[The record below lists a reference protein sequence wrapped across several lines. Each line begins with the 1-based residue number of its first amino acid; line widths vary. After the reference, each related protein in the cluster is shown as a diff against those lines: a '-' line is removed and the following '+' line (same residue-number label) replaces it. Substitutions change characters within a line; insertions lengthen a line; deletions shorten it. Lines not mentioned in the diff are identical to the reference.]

1 MNKKYKNQPIC
12 IWKVGFLMKKILI
25 VLLLVI
31 GILLFSKKDY
41 YGDDAIRFRV
51 ISNSN
56 SSRDIFM
63 KEMVVNKISGYVF
76 NDYEDKEVTRKN
88 IISNISN
95 IEEEIDKQHK
105 RYRDLHIKR
114 LHEGTCSAYA
124 GAIFLDLLSNLER
137 IGDHSTNI
145 AESVIENN

>member
-1 MNKKYKNQPIC
+1 
-12 IWKVGFLMKKILI
+12 MKKILI
-25 VLLLVI
+25 ISLLVV

-63 KEMVVNKISGYVF
+63 KEIVVNKISRYVF

-88 IISNISN
+88 IISDISN
-95 IEEEIDKQHK
+95 IEEEID
-105 RYRDLHIKR
+105 RLNVNIIKY
-114 LHEGTCSAYA
+114 LFFIGTK
-124 GAIFLDLLSNLER
+124 L
-137 IGDHSTNI
+137 
-145 AESVIENN
+145 

>member
-1 MNKKYKNQPIC
+1 M
-12 IWKVGFLMKKILI
+12 
-25 VLLLVI
+25 VI

-41 YGDDAIRFRV
+41 CGDDAIRFRV

-76 NDYEDKEVTRKN
+76 NDYEDKEITRKN

-95 IEEEIDKQHK
+95 IEEEIDK
-105 RYRDLHIKR
+105 L
-114 LHEGTCSAYA
+114 
-124 GAIFLDLLSNLER
+124 
-137 IGDHSTNI
+137 
-145 AESVIENN
+145 